1 MRTLMDII
9 QFHCP
14 ACRTLLRVPPAAAG
28 FQGPCPACQREI
40 VGPVPAKGLEA
51 RLAPEDAFTPFPG
64 SPIPAPPSEPEPT
77 PPASEPTP
85 EPEPELH
92 QPPQPQPQ
100 SEPGPELPRKDDTP
114 PFPTAEEPEP
124 FRPFSDTPDDLAP
137 PENSSEPITSEPALP
152 QSDSGEPASPQVPT
166 ECLAPK
172 SVRRLRAA
180 VLILSCL
187 LCSVISYVFGYVMAQ
202 KSRSF
207 APPIFADPAAI
218 LDSPG
223 VPEERTETPPPDLP
237 ELPDDTPSEADL
249 DADPP
254 EIDLSGTPESTS
266 PAPAARAT
274 LDAFLSAPDWASRS
288 AYVLAADEVRA
299 DMKAHAEEFGDGPID
314 TTGIEPAY
322 AFPDQEHFIVR
333 TETIPTGFPV
343 TLQKIGTDWRVD
355 WQVFHEF
362 HGDLFRRFASGKL
375 GATGEFHLYL
385 RPHAKQD
392 ANGFTRYQLTAPIE
406 GRSYPAF
413 GKRGSMAQAKITALL
428 DSEEF
433 RSNPD
438 IQELLDKD
446 GVPLVLKLSYQS
458 RGQDQNFLLIEDL
471 VAQGWGR

>member
-1 MRTLMDII
+1 MDII

-28 FQGPCPACQREI
+28 FQGPCPACRREI

-51 RLAPEDAFTPFPG
+51 RLAPEDTFTPFPG
-64 SPIPAPPSEPEPT
+64 SPIPTPPAEPAPPEETEPT
-77 PPASEPTP
+77 PPKA
-85 EPEPELH
+85 EPEPELQH
-92 QPPQPQPQ
+92 P
-100 SEPGPELPRKDDTP
+100 PELQSQPEPEPDIPSTNEVP
-114 PFPTAEEPEP
+114 PVPTSEEPEP
-124 FRPFSDTPDDLAP
+124 FEPFSDSPEDLTSPETP
-137 PENSSEPITSEPALP
+137 SEPTKPEASAIQSDTEEPA
-152 QSDSGEPASPQVPT
+152 PAQAPA

-172 SVRRLRAA
+172 HVRRLRAA

-223 VPEERTETPPPDLP
+223 LPEERTEAQPPDLP
-237 ELPDDTPSEADL
+237 ELPDDTPLKAAPDTAL
-249 DADPP
+249 P
-254 EIDLSGTPESTS
+254 ESDLSGTPESTS

-343 TLQKIGTDWRVD
+343 TLQKTGMDWRVD

-385 RPHAKQD
+385 RAHAKQD